1 MITVEEL
8 KECEHASDELVSI
21 VKNSIE
27 NIWKGY
33 CEKNLLEY
41 EFEVEYRGLPHTAI
55 IVVESPWS
63 DEGKYQYQNITY
75 QLVSYDQA
83 VRSYPSEVSIVDKY
97 DLFFD
102 LPVTRSGS
110 YFSEYLYEYSKPAIS
125 RGIIEHIPVKIIPAH
140 EEVKMVEV

>member
-8 KECEHASDELVSI
+8 KKCKHASDELVSI
-21 VKNSIE
+21 VKNSID

-33 CEKNLLEY
+33 CEKNLLEH
-41 EFEVEYRGLPHTAI
+41 EFEVEYRGLPHNVI
-55 IVVESPWS
+55 IVDESPWS

-75 QLVSYDQA
+75 QLVSYDSA

-110 YFSEYLYEYSKPAIS
+110 YFSDYFYEYNKPVI
-125 RGIIEHIPVKIIPAH
+125 RHGTIEHIPVKIIPAH
-140 EEVKMVEV
+140 EEVKFVEI